1 MQMTKKFYFLIVLSV
16 FVLSGCKKPPVA
28 CMELSSNN
36 VSVGTTV
43 EFTSCSKKA
52 LSYEWFITGPAGAP
66 ENSKGWSDEYFTN
79 TFTVSGKYTVTLTAY
94 EDFSFLGRS
103 TTITGTISVN

>member
-1 MQMTKKFYFLIVLSV
+1 MTKKFYIPIVLSV

-43 EFTSCSKKA
+43 EFTSCSKKHSA
-52 LSYEWFITGPAGAP
+52 KSGSLPVQQVRLKTAKVGATHTLQIHLLYPEIT
-66 ENSKGWSDEYFTN
+66 
-79 TFTVSGKYTVTLTAY
+79 
-94 EDFSFLGRS
+94 R
-103 TTITGTISVN
+103 